1 MKRKSFMF
9 TSETNGKWLRDSKMN
24 KIQTENM
31 VATEKNMGQ
40 GIYLDR
46 GVSEVVQIINLED
59 HNQSYQFRKL
69 CFLDVKSWKIAPKCA
84 WRNLL
89 HQSNY
94 TTHAPNKTRSLIGQ
108 EYKRDRQQK
117 YHSVTF
123 SPALI
128 NGSWHLQKKWD

>member
-1 MKRKSFMF
+1 
-9 TSETNGKWLRDSKMN
+9 MN

-69 CFLDVKSWKIAPKCA
+69 CFLDVKS
-84 WRNLL
+84 
-89 HQSNY
+89 
-94 TTHAPNKTRSLIGQ
+94 
-108 EYKRDRQQK
+108 
-117 YHSVTF
+117 
-123 SPALI
+123 
-128 NGSWHLQKKWD
+128 